1 MHIYIIYFIAVIVC
15 FIIFIFYYLFF
26 KNNKLITFQ
35 KKVMNENDLLY
46 EIEK

>member
-1 MHIYIIYFIAVIVC
+1 MHIYIIYFIVVIVY

-26 KNNKLITFQ
+26 KDNKLITFQ

-46 EIEK
+46 EIV